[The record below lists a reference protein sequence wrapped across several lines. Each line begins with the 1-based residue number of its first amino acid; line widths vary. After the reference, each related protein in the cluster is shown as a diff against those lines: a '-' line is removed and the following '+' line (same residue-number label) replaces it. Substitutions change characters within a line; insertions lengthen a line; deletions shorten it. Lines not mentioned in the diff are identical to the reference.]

1 MMWMIS
7 KKLIAKKGTKKSK
20 KTETK
25 LFAEHVGL
33 AYIGWIIS
41 TLNIKTWQFF
51 FSPSR
56 SIYFFSLQI
65 NE

>member
-41 TLNIKTWQFF
+41 PCISKLGNFLFYFLNCMQ
-51 FSPSR
+51 
-56 SIYFFSLQI
+56 
-65 NE
+65 NM